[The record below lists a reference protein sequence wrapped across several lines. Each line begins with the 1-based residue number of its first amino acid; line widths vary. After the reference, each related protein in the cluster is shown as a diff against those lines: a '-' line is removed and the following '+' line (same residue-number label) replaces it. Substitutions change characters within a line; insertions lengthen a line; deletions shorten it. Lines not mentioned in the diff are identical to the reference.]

1 MERRRFINRILGGL
15 AAATAVAGVG
25 LPRLMAKSETN
36 TTPATPRLTSDG
48 TLIVDHPIE
57 VEGDVIL
64 GRVEL
69 QGGSL
74 NIRGGSTVRIA
85 ELRKG

>member
-25 LPRLMAKSETN
+25 LPRLMAKTETT
-36 TTPATPRLTSDG
+36 TTPATPRLSGDG

-57 VEGDVIL
+57 IEGDVIL